1 MSTSST
7 RRARAFIIRK
17 PFLAALITAVS
28 VLTVMALLLATLMLI
43 QNRMSQTQNVADT
56 SATHQETLL
65 ILGVDS
71 QDSSMVGHRSDVI
84 MLMRM
89 RHDPEWIDIVSVPRD
104 SLVDLP
110 DCAGSHATEHS
121 GKKDKLNSAF
131 AYGSVAD
138 VDDRGSAQAGM
149 DCAAMAIT
157 EEAGIPIDDTIATT
171 FNGVTGI
178 IDSLGGADLPVD
190 EHGRIVREGKGEQHF
205 SGQGVVTQLRA
216 RKTET
221 GGSDLSR
228 INHQQEIL
236 GALLDYYRSEG
247 IIDSSGSVNSM
258 KEFTALLTALTNG
271 TATTVSLNDV
281 RSLMQRAASTP
292 VSTATL
298 PTGPADDGVNA
309 VWTQQTTQFW
319 QAYKDGEDLPK

>member
-1 MSTSST
+1 
-7 RRARAFIIRK
+7 
-17 PFLAALITAVS
+17 
-28 VLTVMALLLATLMLI
+28 
-43 QNRMSQTQNVADT
+43 
-56 SATHQETLL
+56 
-65 ILGVDS
+65 
-71 QDSSMVGHRSDVI
+71 
-84 MLMRM
+84 
-89 RHDPEWIDIVSVPRD
+89 
-104 SLVDLP
+104 
-110 DCAGSHATEHS
+110 
-121 GKKDKLNSAF
+121 
-131 AYGSVAD
+131 
-138 VDDRGSAQAGM
+138 
-149 DCAAMAIT
+149 MAIT

-190 EHGRIVREGKGEQHF
+190 DGGRIVREGKGEQHF

-319 QAYKDGEDLPK
+319 QAYKNGEDLPK